1 MFSSSRRSAVLIVA
15 VILACGCVGMVFGQ
29 RLSSTNTTNDTDVRD
44 SVRSFTQVYEVVQQ
58 NYAEPVN
65 PDKAIYNGAIPGML
79 RVLDPH
85 SNFFDPK
92 SYAALREEQRGKY
105 YGVGMQV
112 GPRNNKV
119 IVIAPFTGAPA
130 YRAGIRPGDVII
142 AVDGKPTDNMSTTDV
157 AELLKGPKGTT
168 VKITVL
174 REGTEKPIDFN
185 VVRDEIPRYSVDVH
199 FMIRPGIG
207 YIHIAGFQE
216 TTDHEV
222 AEALDQLQQQG
233 ELKGLILDLRQN
245 PGGLLSEGV
254 GVADKFLK
262 KGQVIVSHHGRSSP
276 EKVYR
281 AAHGNGGKEYPLVV
295 LVNRGTAS
303 AAEIVAGAIQD
314 HDRGLIVGETTFGK
328 GLVQTVY
335 PLSEN
340 TGLALTTAKYYTPSG
355 RLIQRDYSG
364 VSLYDYY
371 YNSRDNGSDGTPP
384 TPSREVKMTDSG
396 RTVYGGGGINP
407 DVVIPAIKSN
417 KFQDT
422 VLQKYTF
429 FNFSKHYVINHKVTQ
444 SFTVDDAVMQE
455 FRKFLDSQ
463 QIAYTEADLVENNDW
478 IRSNIKAELF
488 VNEFGQQEG
497 LIVHA
502 ENDPAVAKALELLPK
517 AKELADNAKKT
528 IAQRSNARVMA
539 QQDATPAA
547 ANNNNR

>member
-1 MFSSSRRSAVLIVA
+1 MTRSSRRSLIAIVFVLA
-15 VILACGCVGMVFGQ
+15 LFGFLGMLFAQ
-29 RLSSTNTTNDTDVRD
+29 RLAPAATPSTDSDVRD
-44 SVRSFTQVYEVVQQ
+44 SFRQFTDVYEKVEE
-58 NYAEPVN
+58 NYADPVN
-65 PDKAIYNGAIPGML
+65 ADKAIYHGAIPSML
-79 RVLDPH
+79 HSLDPH

-92 SYAALREEQRGKY
+92 SYSQLREEQRGKY
-105 YGVGMQV
+105 YGVGMTV

-119 IVIAPFTGAPA
+119 IVIAPFVGTPA
-130 YRAGIRPGDVII
+130 YRAGIRPGDII
-142 AVDGKPTDNMSTTDV
+142 VAVDGKPTDNMSTSDV
-157 AELLKGPKGTT
+157 ADLLKGPKGTT
-168 VKITVL
+168 VRITVL
-174 REGTEKPIDFN
+174 REGADHPLEFSVI
-185 VVRDEIPRYSVDVH
+185 RDEIPRYSVDLH
-199 FMIRPGIG
+199 FMIKPGIG
-207 YIHIAGFQE
+207 YMHVSGFQE
-216 TTDHEV
+216 TTEHEV
-222 AEALDQLQQQG
+222 AQALEEMGD
-233 ELKGLILDLRQN
+233 LKGLILDLRQN

-262 KGQVIVSHHGRSSP
+262 KGQLIVSHHGRTSP
-276 EKVYR
+276 EKRYT
-281 AAHGNGGKEYPLVV
+281 AAHGNGGKDYPLVV

-355 RLIQRDYSG
+355 RLIQRDYNG

-407 DVVIPAIKSN
+407 DVVIPSIKSN

-422 VLQKYTF
+422 LLQKYAF
-429 FNFSKHYVINHKVTQ
+429 FNFSKHYVINHKVAQ

-463 QIAYTEADLVENNDW
+463 QIQFTEADLAENNEW
-478 IRSNIKAELF
+478 VRSNIKAELF

-497 LIVHA
+497 LKVHT
-502 ENDPAVAKALELLPK
+502 ETDPVVQKALDLLPK

-528 IAQRSNARVMA
+528 IAQKSNARMTA
-539 QQDATPAA
+539 QQDTAPAA
-547 ANNNNR
+547 ANNR

>member
-1 MFSSSRRSAVLIVA
+1 MSSSPRRSAVVIIA

-29 RLSSTNTTNDTDVRD
+29 RLSTTNPSNDTDVRD

-142 AVDGKPTDNMSTTDV
+142 AVDGKPTDNMSTSDV

-199 FMIRPGIG
+199 FMIKPGIG
-207 YIHIAGFQE
+207 YIHVSGFQE
-216 TTDHEV
+216 TTEHEV
-222 AEALDQLQQQG
+222 AQALDQLQQQG

-281 AAHGNGGKEYPLVV
+281 AAHGNGGKDYPLVV

-355 RLIQRDYSG
+355 RLIQRDYNG

-371 YNSRDNGSDGTPP
+371 YNSRDNGDGTPP
-384 TPSREVKMTDSG
+384 VPSREVKMTDSG

-407 DVVIPAIKSN
+407 DVVIAPIKSN
-417 KFQDT
+417 KFQDML
-422 VLQKYTF
+422 LQKYAF
-429 FNFSKHYVINHKVTQ
+429 FNFSKHYVINHKVAQ
-444 SFTVDDAVMQE
+444 SFQVDDAVMQE

-463 QIAYTEADLVENNDW
+463 QITFTEADLAENNDW

-488 VNEFGQQEG
+488 VNEFGQQQG
-497 LIVHA
+497 LIVHT
-502 ENDPAVAKALELLPK
+502 ENDPAVAKALDLLPK

-528 IAQRSNARVMA
+528 IAQRNNARLTA
-539 QQDATPAA
+539 QQDAAPAA
-547 ANNNNR
+547 ANNR